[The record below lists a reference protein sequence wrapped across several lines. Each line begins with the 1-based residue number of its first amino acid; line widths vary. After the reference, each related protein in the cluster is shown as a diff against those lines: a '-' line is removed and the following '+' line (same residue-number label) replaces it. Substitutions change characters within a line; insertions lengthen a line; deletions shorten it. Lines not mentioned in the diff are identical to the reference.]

1 MADLMALYEIP
12 PPPPIQRVHMLF
24 LQQFNFY
31 HFVVFKD
38 GEPYNVLWIT
48 PPPLIRDL
56 GMSTCSFC
64 RLILHQFSSFSWFP
78 RWRILWRYM
87 KYPPPSPHPVNLTCF
102 FAAIWFLSF
111 CRFQRWRTLQ
121 RHMNYPFPSNQRSG
135 YVYLFF
141 LPIDF
146 ASIFIVFS
154 FSKMA
159 DIRRHMKYPWLESTL
174 STFWP
179 LKYTPTPL
187 SVFFIWFDVIRMP
200 RKADSH
206 APHVWLAWLARLTRL
221 PRMPRWLV
229 PYTNSCNFT
238 NEGQKSLQRIVLQ
251 TANIR
256 S

>member
-1 MADLMALYEIP
+1 MNYPFPSNQRSGYVYLFFLPIDFASIFIVFLISKMADLMALYEI
-12 PPPPIQRVHMLF
+12 
-24 LQQFNFY
+24 
-31 HFVVFKD
+31 
-38 GEPYNVLWIT
+38 
-48 PPPLIRDL
+48 
-56 GMSTCSFC
+56 
-64 RLILHQFSSFSWFP
+64 
-78 RWRILWRYM
+78 
-87 KYPPPSPHPVNLTCF
+87 PPPSPHPVNLTCF

>member
-1 MADLMALYEIP
+1 MADLMSSYEIP
-12 PPPPIQRVHMLF
+12 LPPNQRYRYVHFSFSPIWFCVNFHCFLFFQDGGSYGVIWNTPPPPIQRVHMLF
-24 LQQFNFY
+24 
-31 HFVVFKD
+31 
-38 GEPYNVLWIT
+38 
-48 PPPLIRDL
+48 
-56 GMSTCSFC
+56 CS
-64 RLILHQFSSFSWFP
+64 
-78 RWRILWRYM
+78 
-87 KYPPPSPHPVNLTCF
+87 N
-102 FAAIWFLSF
+102 FLSF

-121 RHMNYPFPSNQRSG
+121 RLMNYPSPSNQRSR

-154 FSKMA
+154 FSRMA

-221 PRMPRWLV
+221 PRMPRMVGSHASHASLARTLYKLV
-229 PYTNSCNFT
+229 QFHQRGTKVPSTYCFT
-238 NEGQKSLQRIVLQ
+238 NRQHPLVIS
-251 TANIR
+251 
-256 S
+256 